1 MATHCS
7 ILTGIPTDGGRS
19 LVDYSLGG
27 SKRVEHN
34 LETKQQ
40 YMYNGI
46 TAVHLELTQHCNQLH
61 SR

>member
-19 LVDYSLGG
+19 LVGYSLGG

-40 YMYNGI
+40 
-46 TAVHLELTQHCNQLH
+46 
-61 SR
+61 